1 MDGGQVLMSKYTI
14 SCKIASIAAGATL
27 SGFLVLLP
35 VHAASVPAPHAT
47 HHGTTAHHGMTTHHG
62 TTTHHEASSGTVMHH
77 VAGASSGTVMHHVA
91 GASSGTVMHHV
102 ISGVLTV
109 MVSAP
114 APHDADH
121 DAGHVI
127 AHHDADH
134 GTAHHDAG
142 HSGGTT
148 HHYADHGASTTHHT
162 VAHHELHEMM

>member
-1 MDGGQVLMSKYTI
+1 MSKYTI

-47 HHGTTAHHGMTTHHG
+47 HHGTIAHHG
-62 TTTHHEASSGTVMHH
+62 TTTHH
-77 VAGASSGTVMHHVA
+77 

-121 DAGHVI
+121 DAGHGT

-148 HHYADHGASTTHHT
+148 HHDADHGASTTHHT
-162 VAHHELHEMM
+162 TAHH